1 MVRLLAKVSPLD
13 LGVADHLGRRAVRDL
28 LAGDQHDQ
36 ALREL
41 HHGAHDVLDEDDGDA
56 ALVEPDEQVD
66 DVVDFRLRE
75 PGHGLVGDQ
84 ELRVRRH
91 SARELELAHLHLREV
106 ARKLRRL
113 VGERDQLQQLGAA
126 LIERGR
132 RQRGT
137 GPRIDGVEQRYP
149 QVVGDREGR
158 ERPRQLEAAR
168 HAAAG
173 ALVGEQA
180 VDDLAVKTHR
190 AGLVGE
196 RAADAVD
203 ECRLAGAVRTDQA
216 DALALGD
223 GKIDAVE
230 RDEAAEA
237 FAQTRDF
244 EQCAGHYFSLLR
256 IQPCT
261 SPTMPFG
268 AMMTKATSSSPTMSR
283 LTAEEMVTVAI
294 CCKDP
299 SRIAPIRGPTQLVVP
314 PIIGIAMELTA
325 YSSPNADDGCR

>member
-41 HHGAHDVLDEDDGDA
+41 HHRAHDVLDEDDGDA

-91 SARELELAHLHLREV
+91 GARELELAHLHLREV
-106 ARKLRRL
+106 ARKLR
-113 VGERDQLQQLGAA
+113 
-126 LIERGR
+126 
-132 RQRGT
+132 
-137 GPRIDGVEQRYP
+137 

-180 VDDLAVKTHR
+180 VDDLAVEPHR

-230 RDEAAEA
+230 RDEAAET

-283 LTAEEMVTVAI
+283 LTAEDMVTVAI

-299 SRIAPIRGPTQLVVP
+299 NRIAPIRGPTQLVVP
-314 PIIGIAMELTA
+314 PIIGMAMEFTA

>member
-1 MVRLLAKVSPLD
+1 MVRLLAKVSPFD
-13 LGVADHLGRRAVRDL
+13 LRVANDVGRHAVGDL

-36 ALREL
+36 ALREF
-41 HHGAHDVLDEDDGDA
+41 HHRAHDVLDEDDGDA

-91 SARELELAHLHLREV
+91 GARELEV

-137 GPRIDGVEQRYP
+137 GPRIDGVEQRDP
-149 QVVGDREGR
+149 QVVGDCEGR

-180 VDDLAVKTHR
+180 VDDLAVETHR

-203 ECRLAGAVRTDQA
+203 ERRLAGAVWTDQA
-216 DALALGD
+216 DALALSN

-230 RDEAAEA
+230 RDEAAET

-314 PIIGIAMELTA
+314 PIIGMAIEFTA
-325 YSSPNADDGCR
+325 YSNPNADDGCR